1 MRFTKMTERQP
12 GKSGSVLFA
21 VTIFTSAFL
30 LFQVQPL
37 LAKFILPWFGGTP
50 AVWTMCML
58 VFQML
63 LFGGYA
69 YAHLLSCIKSVS
81 RQACIHAALLAVAAL
96 TLPIVPGVDWKP
108 VGDESARPAN
118 HAAAAGHRGR
128 ALLSA
133 VLHRTAAAKMVQ
145 HGMSAVIAV
154 SPVCPV
160 QHRIVTGTGLLP
172 ICL

>member
-1 MRFTKMTERQP
+1 MENRQP
-12 GKSGSVLFA
+12 SKSGSVLFA

-69 YAHLLSCIKSVS
+69 YAPAVIPQKRLAPSLYSC
-81 RQACIHAALLAVAAL
+81 
-96 TLPIVPGVDWKP
+96 GV
-108 VGDESARPAN
+108 VGDCCVDPADR
-118 HAAAAGHRGR
+118 AG
-128 ALLSA
+128 
-133 VLHRTAAAKMVQ
+133 
-145 HGMSAVIAV
+145 
-154 SPVCPV
+154 C
-160 QHRIVTGTGLLP
+160 
-172 ICL
+172 